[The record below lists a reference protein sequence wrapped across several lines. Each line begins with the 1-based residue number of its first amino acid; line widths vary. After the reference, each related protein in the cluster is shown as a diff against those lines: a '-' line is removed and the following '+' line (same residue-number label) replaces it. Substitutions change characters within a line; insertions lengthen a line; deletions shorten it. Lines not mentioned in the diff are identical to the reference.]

1 MRNTI
6 LALMFLLSASTEAL
20 AQTQVFTSP
29 PTQQSPPD
37 IQIARI
43 AGFEAQWKVSVDVRR
58 LVANK
63 AARNQLSIRLSDGSN
78 VQIRRTH
85 FEPIAGFIAQMQG
98 ENIIDIVPDPALP
111 DSALSY
117 TWYGYTAHPNGT
129 QWLQFTV
136 YQGTISATLSANKK
150 RYSLNVG
157 SGKQL
162 VFSRFD
168 PNKFPGDLD
177 TEIVR
182 EKSFAPLLTQKI
194 ATNRRFELTPIAQP
208 SKPQAQPENSQ
219 EAPVRAKEFRTV
231 DVLVIHTARALANM
245 RGNIDALEA
254 RITESFDQANQALRN
269 SGVNT
274 FAFRRTGLSVQVSY
288 DEVFTTVNPRLN
300 PSCTLAPRNC
310 ALVSHRMWVRR
321 ESNKPDGEVKPLRA
335 AANADLVVLMY
346 ETQDSLA
353 GTGAAYIQK
362 FDCGTTI
369 LGGESA
375 GGCDRGLA
383 YRDFAFSV
391 VGIQTASMGIVTAH
405 ELGHQLG
412 MEHNL
417 SNAGANATFPWSF
430 GYFASGKAQTVMSG
444 ATSMECPLSCDRV
457 LQYSNPHI
465 DFQGW
470 PTVPSGSCAAYN
482 ALTAQSLS
490 RDTAELFAPTNPSVD
505 WLFASGFDELENG
518 APLVCEKP

>member
-1 MRNTI
+1 MRNTLLI
-6 LALMFLLSASTEAL
+6 LMLLFGASTEAL
-20 AQTQVFTSP
+20 AQTEIFTSP

-37 IQIARI
+37 AQITHI
-43 AGFEAQWKVSVDVRR
+43 AGFEAQWKVAVDVRR

-63 AARNQLSIRLSDGSN
+63 AARNQFSVRFNDGSN

-98 ENIIDIVPDPALP
+98 ENIIDIVPDPTLP

-157 SGKQL
+157 RGKQL

-168 PNKFPGDLD
+168 PYKFPGDLD

-194 ATNRRFELTPIAQP
+194 AVNRRFDSAPIAELN
-208 SKPQAQPENSQ
+208 KPQAQLENSQ
-219 EAPVRAKEFRTV
+219 EAPVRAKGFRTV
-231 DVLVIHTARALANM
+231 DVLVNHTARALA
-245 RGNIDALEA
+245 RLGGDATALEA

-274 FAFRRTGLSVQVSY
+274 FAFRRTGLSAQVSY
-288 DEVFTTVNPRLN
+288 DEVFTTANPRLN
-300 PSCTLAPRNC
+300 LSCTLAPRNC

-321 ESNKPDGEVKPLRA
+321 ESNAPTGEVKPLRA
-335 AANADLVVLMY
+335 AANADLVLLMY

-362 FDCGTTI
+362 LDCGTTQQ
-369 LGGESA
+369 GGEFA
-375 GGCDRGLA
+375 PGCNSGLA

-391 VGIQTASMGIVTAH
+391 VGIQTASLDFVTAH

-412 MEHNL
+412 MEHNV
-417 SNAGANATFPWSF
+417 SNAGGNATFSWSY

-444 ATSMECPLSCDRV
+444 ATLMECPLSCSRV
-457 LQYSNPHI
+457 LQYSNPYI

-470 PTVPSGSCAAYN
+470 PIVPSGSCEAYN

-490 RDTAELFAPTNPSVD
+490 RDTAELFAPINPSLD
-505 WLFASGFDELENG
+505 WLFSSGFDELENNV
-518 APLVCEKP
+518 PPICVKP